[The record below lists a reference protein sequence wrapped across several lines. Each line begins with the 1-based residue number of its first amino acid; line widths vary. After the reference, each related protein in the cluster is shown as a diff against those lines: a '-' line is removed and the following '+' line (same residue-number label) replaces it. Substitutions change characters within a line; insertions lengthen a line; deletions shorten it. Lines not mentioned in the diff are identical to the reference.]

1 MKLVNGSALVA
12 VLIVAG
18 LAFAPATVMAE
29 GPADAGQADE
39 ASAQEL
45 ETLNRA
51 RIERAQAEAARMAAE
66 AVMSATKLDLDI
78 RLIGPTSVA
87 GDL

>member
-12 VLIVAG
+12 ALMVAG
-18 LAFAPATVMAE
+18 LAFAPATAMAE
-29 GPADAGQADE
+29 EPADAVQADE

-51 RIERAQAEAARMAAE
+51 RIERAQADAARIAAE

-78 RLIGPTSVA
+78 RLIGPTSIA

>member
-18 LAFAPATVMAE
+18 LALAPATVMAE

-51 RIERAQAEAARMAAE
+51 RIEQAQAEAARIAAE
-66 AVMSATKLDLDI
+66 AVMSAMKLDLDI